1 MNAKEMGKFIASRRK
16 ELHMTQ
22 AELGA
27 KVGVTDKAI
36 SRWERG
42 VGFPDLGLFD
52 VLAESIGVTSAELLA
67 GKMNEVDNDL
77 AGSEVAESAIELF
90 EDRIRKVKRYSL
102 VALLWSMG
110 TAIIGTGAVNYFV
123 DDLKIRGLMLVLM
136 WMTVGWVNAT
146 NSRAFG
152 REGIY

>member
-1 MNAKEMGKFIASRRK
+1 MDAKEMGKFIANRRK

-52 VLAESIGVTSAELLA
+52 VLAEALEITCAELFAAKKDDRQETLEC
-67 GKMNEVDNDL
+67 K
-77 AGSEVAESAIELF
+77 EVAENALEVFRGKSLEMKTYGVIALILSAVTCCIGIAVVCYYV
-90 EDRIRKVKRYSL
+90 DSIKMR
-102 VALLWSMG
+102 ALLVGLLTLTGIFVSA
-110 TAIIGTGAVNYFV
+110 TNGAVF
-123 DDLKIRGLMLVLM
+123 R
-136 WMTVGWVNAT
+136 AT
-146 NSRAFG
+146 R
-152 REGIY
+152 R

>member
-1 MNAKEMGKFIASRRK
+1 MDAKEMGKFIASRRK

-52 VLAESIGVTSAELLA
+52 VLAEALGITSAELFAAKKDEKQDALA
-67 GKMNEVDNDL
+67 CE
-77 AGSEVAESAIELF
+77 EVAENALEIFRGKNLEMKAYSVIALILSVVTCCVGIAIVCYYV
-90 EDRIRKVKRYSL
+90 DSIKMR
-102 VALLWSMG
+102 ALLVGLLTLTGIFVSA
-110 TAIIGTGAVNYFV
+110 TNGAVF
-123 DDLKIRGLMLVLM
+123 R
-136 WMTVGWVNAT
+136 AT
-146 NSRAFG
+146 R
-152 REGIY
+152 R

>member
-1 MNAKEMGKFIASRRK
+1 MNAKEMGKFIANRRK

-52 VLAESIGVTSAELLA
+52 VLAECSCT
-67 GKMNEVDNDL
+67 
-77 AGSEVAESAIELF
+77 
-90 EDRIRKVKRYSL
+90 VK
-102 VALLWSMG
+102 
-110 TAIIGTGAVNYFV
+110 
-123 DDLKIRGLMLVLM
+123 KQ
-136 WMTVGWVNAT
+136 AT
-146 NSRAFG
+146 ENKR
-152 REGIY
+152 

>member
-1 MNAKEMGKFIASRRK
+1 MDAKEMGKFIASRRK

-52 VLAESIGVTSAELLA
+52 VLAEALGITSAELFA
-67 GKMNEVDNDL
+67 AKKG
-77 AGSEVAESAIELF
+77 
-90 EDRIRKVKRYSL
+90 
-102 VALLWSMG
+102 
-110 TAIIGTGAVNYFV
+110 
-123 DDLKIRGLMLVLM
+123 
-136 WMTVGWVNAT
+136 
-146 NSRAFG
+146 
-152 REGIY
+152 

>member
-1 MNAKEMGKFIASRRK
+1 MDAKEMGKFIANRRK

-52 VLAESIGVTSAELLA
+52 VLAESIGVSSAELLA
-67 GKMNEVDNDL
+67 GKMNKVDNDL

-102 VALLWSMG
+102 VALLWSMVA
-110 TAIIGTGAVNYFV
+110 AIIGVAAAGYYI
-123 DDLKIRGLMLVLM
+123 DDLKIRSLVTFMLM
-136 WMTVGWVNAT
+136 MTMGWTNAT